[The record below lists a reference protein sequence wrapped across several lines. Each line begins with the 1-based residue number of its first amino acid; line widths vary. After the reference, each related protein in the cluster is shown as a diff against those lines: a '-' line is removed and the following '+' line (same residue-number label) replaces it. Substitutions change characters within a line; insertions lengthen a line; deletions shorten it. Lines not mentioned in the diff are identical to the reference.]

1 MNPHLQYRLMLSVL
15 RWYVQASYDLIEA
28 RWHAA
33 KIRQRIR
40 KAA

>member
-1 MNPHLQYRLMLSVL
+1 MLSIL

-28 RWHAA
+28 HWQAA

-40 KAA
+40 KAV